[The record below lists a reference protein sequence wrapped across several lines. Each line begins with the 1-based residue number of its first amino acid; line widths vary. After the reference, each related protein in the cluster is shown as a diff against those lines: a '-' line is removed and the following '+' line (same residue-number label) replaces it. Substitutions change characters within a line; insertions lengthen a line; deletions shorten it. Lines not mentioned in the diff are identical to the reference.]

1 MHSRQPPATLVP
13 AQDAPAPYL
22 TMDGSTVRELMH
34 PALHGN
40 RAQSLAETRIGTGRR
55 TLLHRH
61 RESEEVYHV
70 VGGRG
75 EMTLGDTRFP
85 IQTGDTVHIPPGTP
99 HCVQNL
105 GQAALRILCCCAPAY
120 SNDDTELLEVPPEH
134 CDDRLLLANEPTG
147 ANDYASRNYLSL
159 RLSLGINQTRFWS
172 TVLVTQSGGSRYEN
186 GRAAPRQVDTL
197 VRLAY
202 GTEEDA
208 RNLLA
213 SLRERRPADYKPTRS
228 VAPIL
233 ESGSEVRQLRKR
245 MLMSQK
251 AFWGMV
257 SVTQSAGARYEAGMN
272 IAPPVRLLLQLIL
285 SNDKQTET
293 LMKKLRAAS
302 TAAIEAK
309 L

>member
-1 MHSRQPPATLVP
+1 MASKIKTTKLPMNYTGLRTKTGL
-13 AQDAPAPYL
+13 
-22 TMDGSTVRELMH
+22 S
-34 PALHGN
+34 
-40 RAQSLAETRIGTGRR
+40 QSEFWGRIG
-55 TLLHRH
+55 
-61 RESEEVYHV
+61 
-70 VGGRG
+70 
-75 EMTLGDTRFP
+75 
-85 IQTGDTVHIPPGTP
+85 
-99 HCVQNL
+99 
-105 GQAALRILCCCAPAY
+105 A
-120 SNDDTELLEVPPEH
+120 
-134 CDDRLLLANEPTG
+134 
-147 ANDYASRNYLSL
+147 
-159 RLSLGINQTRFWS
+159 
-172 TVLVTQSGGSRYEN
+172 TQSAGSRYEN